1 MKNNIKIVLVV
12 LNSFVLVLS
21 LLWIIKPDYNWE
33 PITVLITQSLSL
45 ITLLFENQISSI
57 LIKKV
62 EDRGDVKIDVHKN
75 DNTNMHIE
83 DVSGDAKVNI
93 KKK

>member
-1 MKNNIKIVLVV
+1 MKNSVKIGLVI
-12 LNSFVLVLS
+12 LNLIVLVLS

-45 ITLLFENQISSI
+45 ITLLFENQISNI
-57 LIKKV
+57 LVKKIKDK
-62 EDRGDVKIDVHKN
+62 GDVKIDIHKK
-75 DNTNMHIE
+75 DKTNMHVE
-83 DVSGDAKVNI
+83 DVSGDAKVSI